1 MTENGQ
7 IQSQPKHVTPIQ
19 LQTHNENICSNNKG
33 TQVKG
38 KIGWNFDLPQESM
51 IFWVSPLFSNVNVLF
66 LKGFLSLNLCMI
78 KLIILCFPYF
88 YG

>member
-38 KIGWNFDLPQESM
+38 KIG
-51 IFWVSPLFSNVNVLF
+51 
-66 LKGFLSLNLCMI
+66 
-78 KLIILCFPYF
+78 
-88 YG
+88 